1 MPMMSPGQCGCHQS
15 IGGWPVTGW
24 TPALFLEL
32 MPGRTTRCSAAVAE
46 MLRTGEL
53 LAQRF
58 RWLPAGLQA
67 TASGPPPE

>member
-15 IGGWPVTGW
+15 IRGWPVTGW
-24 TPALFLEL
+24 TLALFLEL
-32 MPGRTTRCSAAVAE
+32 MPGRTTRRCAALAE

-53 LAQRF
+53 VAHVF

-67 TASGPPPE
+67 TASGAPE